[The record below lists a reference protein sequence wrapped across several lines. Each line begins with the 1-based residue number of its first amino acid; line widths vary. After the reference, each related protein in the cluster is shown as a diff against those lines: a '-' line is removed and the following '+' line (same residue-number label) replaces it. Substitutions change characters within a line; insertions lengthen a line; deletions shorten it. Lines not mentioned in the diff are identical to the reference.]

1 MPRQTVRQQAG
12 KPYSLGTHSGNLVFV
27 SGQLGW
33 DENGQ
38 PVSPDIEPQMRRVMD
53 WIVDI
58 LAEAGATVDDI
69 VMVNIYMAD
78 LEADYEA
85 INKVY
90 YEYMG
95 TTDLPARA
103 TVEVSRLALDLKVEI
118 SCVATLS

>member
-1 MPRQTVRQQAG
+1 
-12 KPYSLGTHSGNLVFV
+12 
-27 SGQLGW
+27 
-33 DENGQ
+33 
-38 PVSPDIEPQMRRVMD
+38 MRRVMD
-53 WIVDI
+53 GIVDI

-78 LEADYEA
+78 LEADYDA
-85 INKVY
+85 MNQVY

-118 SCVATLS
+118 SCVAALS